1 MRTTDII
8 NEELCRYIA
17 AGHAKPEH
25 LYIGQAEHYELNQ
38 LSLAFGVRVPTPLEI
53 AEGPPRMTYRGMLV
67 FAVDAPSFIGFGVA
81 QPSPCG

>member
-1 MRTTDII
+1 MRTTYTI

-25 LYIGQAEHYELNQ
+25 LYLGQAEHYELQ
-38 LSLAFGVRVPTPLEI
+38 SLALLFGLRAATPLEI
-53 AEGPPRMTYRGMLV
+53 TEGKPRMTYRGMAV
-67 FAVDAPSFIGFGVA
+67 FAVDAPAFIGFGVA